1 VEPYARRVEH
11 WWQFRDTGSLA
22 DIEPANGGRNT
33 AFSALAAELTTQAGF
48 LRDKAPVRGCDAG
61 VCHYVEVI
69 DSAAAAAT
77 FNTFQGPHM
86 TDPKPIS
93 FHDGHSIPQLGFGI
107 WQIPQDKTAT
117 AVASALRLGY
127 RLIDGAYVYGNEA
140 GLGEGLRTSGIAHDE
155 VFVTTKVWNREQGRD
170 KARASVERSLKS
182 IGVDQLDLVLIHW
195 PVPSQDLY
203 VETWKAMIEMRN
215 EGLMR
220 SIGVSNF
227 NADHLT
233 RLMEE
238 TGEPPVLNQ
247 IEINPQ
253 LQQPE
258 LRAFCESHKIVVQA
272 WTPLGNGK
280 SFEADPVKAAAARTG
295 KSPAQVIL
303 RWHVQLGHAV
313 IARSVNPD
321 RQAENL
327 DIFDFTLT
335 DDEMKAIAG
344 LDVGLRNGPDPSV
357 FKLL

>member
-1 VEPYARRVEH
+1 MKM
-11 WWQFRDTGSLA
+11 TGSTNIA
-22 DIEPANGGRNT
+22 
-33 AFSALAAELTTQAGF
+33 
-48 LRDKAPVRGCDAG
+48 
-61 VCHYVEVI
+61 
-69 DSAAAAAT
+69 
-77 FNTFQGPHM
+77 
-86 TDPKPIS
+86 

-107 WQIPQDKTAT
+107 WQIPQNETAA
-117 AVASALRLGY
+117 AVESALKTGY
-127 RLIDGAYVYGNEA
+127 RLIDGAFIYGNEA
-140 GLGEGLRTSGIAHDE
+140 GLGEGLRNSDVARND
-155 VFVTTKVWNREQGRD
+155 VFVTTKVWNNSQGRE
-170 KARASVERSLKS
+170 KARASVERSLNS

-195 PVPSQDLY
+195 PVPSQNLY
-203 VETWKAMIEMRN
+203 IETWKALIEMRN

-233 RLMEE
+233 RIIGE
-238 TGEPPVLNQ
+238 TGEAPVLNQ

-258 LRAFCESHKIVVQA
+258 LRAFCAGHKIVPQA

-280 SFEADPVKAAAARTG
+280 SFEADPIKAAAARTG
-295 KSPAQVIL
+295 KSPAQIVL
-303 RWHVQLGHAV
+303 RWHIQLGHAA

-327 DIFDFTLT
+327 DVFDFSLT

-357 FKLL
+357 FKMM

>member
-1 VEPYARRVEH
+1 MSTMNSIP
-11 WWQFRDTGSLA
+11 
-22 DIEPANGGRNT
+22 
-33 AFSALAAELTTQAGF
+33 
-48 LRDKAPVRGCDAG
+48 
-61 VCHYVEVI
+61 
-69 DSAAAAAT
+69 
-77 FNTFQGPHM
+77 
-86 TDPKPIS
+86 
-93 FHDGHSIPQLGFGI
+93 FHDGHTIPQLGFGI
-107 WQIPQDKTAT
+107 WQIPQDKTAA
-117 AVASALRLGY
+117 AVASAIKTGY
-127 RLIDGAYVYGNEA
+127 RLIDGAFIYGNEA
-140 GLGEGLRTSGIAHDE
+140 GLGEGLKSSGVPRDE
-155 VFVTTKVWNREQGRD
+155 IFVTTKVWNNAHGRD

-195 PVPSQDLY
+195 PVPSQNLY
-203 VETWKAMIEMRN
+203 VETWKALIEMRN

-233 RLMEE
+233 RLIEE
-238 TGEPPVLNQ
+238 TGEAPALNQ

-258 LRAFCESHKIVVQA
+258 LRAFCDAHKIVVQA

-295 KSPAQVIL
+295 KSPAQIIL
-303 RWHVQLGHAV
+303 RWHMQLGHAA
-313 IARSVNPD
+313 IARSVNPA

-327 DIFDFTLT
+327 DVFDFALT

-357 FKLL
+357 FKLM